1 MGSFLSPAGSAPRR
15 LRALLDRD
23 QPLLVPGAYDALSAR
38 LVERA
43 GFEAVYMTGFG
54 ATASL
59 LAMPDVGLLSLPEMV
74 DNAGR
79 MARAVD
85 VPLIS
90 DADTGYGNA
99 INVARTV
106 QQFERAGVAAIHL
119 EDQVSPK
126 RCGHMSGKQVIPVD
140 EMVEKVQAAVAAR
153 TDPDFVLIAR
163 TDARA
168 VDGLDAALDRAGAYL
183 DAGADVLFVE
193 APETEAEVAEVAEAF
208 PGTPLLFNWVE
219 RGRTPMLPLERVAE
233 LGFTLVLFPVA
244 TLFAATAGMQRYL
257 AELCSSGTPLGAL
270 DDAVAFDDFTDLVG
284 LPEIR
289 AFEDR
294 ISRPGAAP
302 ASASPR
308 AAAAEG

>member
-1 MGSFLSPAGSAPRR
+1 MGSFLDPAQGATSR
-15 LRALLDRD
+15 LRALLARG
-23 QPLLVPGAYDALSAR
+23 QAQQAPLLVPGAYDALSAR
-38 LVERA
+38 LVEQA
-43 GFEAVYMTGFG
+43 GFDAVYMTGFG

-59 LAMPDVGLLSLPEMV
+59 LGMPDVGLLSGSEMV

-106 QQFERAGVAAIHL
+106 QQFERAGVAAVHL

-126 RCGHMSGKQVIPVD
+126 RCGHMSGKSVVPVD
-140 EMVEKVQAAVAAR
+140 EMVEKVRAAVAAR
-153 TDPDFVLIAR
+153 CDPDFLLIAR

-168 VDGLDAALDRAGAYL
+168 VEGLDGALERARAYL
-183 DAGADVLFVE
+183 DAGADALFVE
-193 APETEAEVAEVAEAF
+193 APESEAEVVEVAGAF

-219 RGRTPMLPLERVAE
+219 RGRTPMLPLERIAD
-233 LGFTLVLFPVA
+233 LGFALVIYPVA
-244 TLFAATAGMQRYL
+244 TLFSATTGMQRYL
-257 AELCSSGTPLGAL
+257 AELRSTGTPLGAL
-270 DDAVAFDDFTDLVG
+270 DDAVDFEQFTDLMG

-289 AFEDR
+289 GFE
-294 ISRPGAAP
+294 GAVTDGTLK
-302 ASASPR
+302 R
-308 AAAAEG
+308 R

>member
-1 MGSFLSPAGSAPRR
+1 MGSFLSPAGGAASR
-15 LRALLDRD
+15 LRALLARD
-23 QPLLVPGAYDALSAR
+23 EPLLVPGAYDALSAR
-38 LVERA
+38 LVEHA
-43 GFEAVYMTGFG
+43 GFEAAYMTGFG

-59 LAMPDVGLLSLPEMV
+59 LAMPDVGLLSLAEMV
-74 DNAGR
+74 DNAAR

-126 RCGHMSGKQVIPVD
+126 RCGHMTGKQVVPVT
-140 EMVEKVQAAVAAR
+140 EMVEKVRAAVEAR
-153 TDPDFVLIAR
+153 LDPDFVLIAR

-168 VDGLDAALDRAGAYL
+168 VDGLDAALERAAAYR

-193 APETEAEVAEVAEAF
+193 APESDAEVAEVAAAF
-208 PGTPLLFNWVE
+208 PDTPLLFNWVE

-233 LGFTLVLFPVA
+233 LGFALVLFPVA
-244 TLFAATAGMQRYL
+244 TLFSATAGMQRYL
-257 AELCSSGTPLGAL
+257 AELRLSGTPLGAL
-270 DDAVAFDDFTDLVG
+270 DDAVGFEDFTDLMG

-294 ISRPGAAP
+294 VTRPTT
-302 ASASPR
+302 
-308 AAAAEG
+308 

>member
-1 MGSFLSPAGSAPRR
+1 MGSFLSPAGGAAAR
-15 LRALLDRD
+15 LRALLARD
-23 QPLLVPGAYDALSAR
+23 EPLLVPGAYDALSAR
-38 LVERA
+38 LVEHA
-43 GFEAVYMTGFG
+43 GFEATYMTGFG

-59 LAMPDVGLLSLPEMV
+59 LGLPDVGLLSLAEMV

-79 MARAVD
+79 MARAVN

-126 RCGHMSGKQVIPVD
+126 RCGHMTGKQVVPVT
-140 EMVEKVQAAVAAR
+140 EMVEKVRAAVEAR
-153 TDPDFVLIAR
+153 LDPDFVLIAR

-168 VDGLDAALDRAGAYL
+168 VDGLDAALERAAAYR

-193 APETEAEVAEVAEAF
+193 APESDAEIAEVAAAF
-208 PGTPLLFNWVE
+208 PDTPLLFNWVE
-219 RGRTPMLPLERVAE
+219 RGRSPMLPLERIAE
-233 LGFTLVLFPVA
+233 LGFALVIFPVA
-244 TLFAATAGMQRYL
+244 TLFSATAGMQRYL
-257 AELCSSGTPLGAL
+257 SELRFKGTPLDAL
-270 DDAVAFDDFTDLVG
+270 DDAVDFEDFTDLVG

-294 ISRPGAAP
+294 VTRPTI
-302 ASASPR
+302 
-308 AAAAEG
+308 

>member
-1 MGSFLSPAGSAPRR
+1 MGSFLSPAGGAASR
-15 LRALLDRD
+15 LRALLARD
-23 QPLLVPGAYDALSAR
+23 EPLLVPGAYDALSAR
-38 LVERA
+38 LVEHA
-43 GFEAVYMTGFG
+43 GFEAAYMTGFG

-59 LAMPDVGLLSLPEMV
+59 LAMPDVGLLSLAEMV
-74 DNAGR
+74 DNAAR

-99 INVARTV
+99 INVGRTV

-126 RCGHMSGKQVIPVD
+126 RCGHMTGKQVVPVT
-140 EMVEKVQAAVAAR
+140 EMVEKVRAAVEAR
-153 TDPDFVLIAR
+153 LDPDFVLIAR

-168 VDGLDAALDRAGAYL
+168 VDGLDAALERAAAYR

-193 APETEAEVAEVAEAF
+193 APESDAEVAEVAAAF
-208 PGTPLLFNWVE
+208 PDTPLLFNWVE

-233 LGFTLVLFPVA
+233 LGFALVLFPVA
-244 TLFAATAGMQRYL
+244 TLFSATAGMQRYL
-257 AELCSSGTPLGAL
+257 AELRLSGTPLGAL
-270 DDAVAFDDFTDLVG
+270 DDAVGFEDFTDLMG

-294 ISRPGAAP
+294 VTRPTT
-302 ASASPR
+302 
-308 AAAAEG
+308 

>member
-1 MGSFLSPAGSAPRR
+1 MSSFLSPADGAPAR
-15 LRALLDRD
+15 LRTLLT
-23 QPLLVPGAYDALSAR
+23 QPGPLLVPGAYDALSAR
-38 LVERA
+38 LVEHA
-43 GFEAVYMTGFG
+43 GFDAVYMSGFG

-59 LAMPDVGLLSLPEMV
+59 LGMPDVGLLSLPDMV

-126 RCGHMSGKQVIPVD
+126 RCGHMSGKQVVPVE
-140 EMVEKVQAAVAAR
+140 EMVEKVSAAVAAR
-153 TDPDFVLIAR
+153 RDPDFVLIAR
-163 TDARA
+163 TDVRA
-168 VDGLDAALDRAGAYL
+168 VQGLDVALKRAQAYL

-193 APETEAEVAEVAEAF
+193 APETEDEVAEVAGAF
-208 PGTPLLFNWVE
+208 PDTPLLFNWVE
-219 RGRTPMLPLERVAE
+219 RGRTPMMPLERIAE
-233 LGFTLVLFPVA
+233 LGFSIVLFP
-244 TLFAATAGMQRYL
+244 
-257 AELCSSGTPLGAL
+257 
-270 DDAVAFDDFTDLVG
+270 VG

-289 AFEDR
+289 AFEDA
-294 ISRPGAAP
+294 ISR
-302 ASASPR
+302 R
-308 AAAAEG
+308 Q

>member
-1 MGSFLSPAGSAPRR
+1 MGSFLSPAGGAAAR
-15 LRALLDRD
+15 LRSLLARHE
-23 QPLLVPGAYDALSAR
+23 PLLVPGAYDALSAR
-38 LVERA
+38 LVEHA
-43 GFEAVYMTGFG
+43 GFEAAYMTGFG
-54 ATASL
+54 TTASL
-59 LAMPDVGLLSLPEMV
+59 LGMPDVGLLSLAEMV

-126 RCGHMSGKQVIPVD
+126 RCGHMTGKQVVPVT
-140 EMVEKVQAAVAAR
+140 EMVEKVRAAVEAR
-153 TDPDFVLIAR
+153 LDPDFVLIAR

-168 VDGLDAALDRAGAYL
+168 VDGLDAALERAAAYR

-193 APETEAEVAEVAEAF
+193 APESDDEVAEVAAAF
-208 PGTPLLFNWVE
+208 PDTPLLFNWVE
-219 RGRTPMLPLERVAE
+219 RGRTPMLPLDRVAE
-233 LGFTLVLFPVA
+233 LGFALVIFPVA
-244 TLFAATAGMQRYL
+244 TLFSATAGMQRYL
-257 AELCSSGTPLGAL
+257 AELRLSGTPLGAL
-270 DDAVAFDDFTDLVG
+270 DDAVDFEDFTDLVG

-294 ISRPGAAP
+294 VTHPT
-302 ASASPR
+302 
-308 AAAAEG
+308 